1 MNNDDL
7 EILVEEVIKKSVEDA
22 AVEQLTAI
30 GYDLEAV
37 KKIVLDAFDRMK
49 AAGVSFKSAPSFIP
63 HEDGYIWNNMAKM
76 WVKKRHPSY
85 VFEASAEFAKPILLP
100 EPLENTKQVDAIKF
114 QITYGGPE
122 AMEVAGGGGS
132 VVEWFIP
139 GQLNRHSKIVR
150 WNGDPMGT
158 VSKVAEEMADA
169 VIEMKTRD
177 VSGSSKNDAQPD
189 ASKLKYNNETGML
202 EPKG

>member
-49 AAGVSFKSAPSFIP
+49 AAGVSFKSVPSFVP
-63 HEDGYIWNNMAKM
+63 YEDGYIWNNMAKM

-85 VFEASAEFAKPILLP
+85 VFEARAEFAKPILLP
-100 EPLENTKQVDAIKF
+100 EPLENMKQVDGIKF

-122 AMEVAGGGGS
+122 VMEVAGGGGS
-132 VVEWFIP
+132 AVEWFIP
-139 GQLNRHSKIVR
+139 GLLNRHRKIVGSD
-150 WNGDPMGT
+150 GDPMET

-169 VIEMKTRD
+169 VIEMKTGD
-177 VSGSSKNDAQPD
+177 VSGSPENDAQPD